1 MSLQRDPHMPRFV
14 HGLAA
19 VLALLAPLAAKADDI
34 AATFVCEGGVVLD
47 VTFQEASA
55 TLVQGDITYTLPQQV
70 TASGYLY
77 QGDGVS
83 LQGKGSD
90 ATYTDAAGVEIQCRD
105 QTQAM
110 QEPQIQPPVVSLE
123 GTHWRLVYFQSM
135 DDAIGTIIPPRVEN
149 YTAQFLAGGKL
160 ALQLD
165 CNRLSAGWAQ
175 DGSGLTLTG
184 GPMTRAFCGEGALDS
199 QIARD
204 LEYIRS
210 FVLVDGQLAMA
221 LQADAGIYL
230 WEPISP

>member
-1 MSLQRDPHMPRFV
+1 MSRFAQS
-14 HGLAA
+14 LAA
-19 VLALLAPLAAKADDI
+19 VLVLLSPLAAKADVMTASFLCD
-34 AATFVCEGGVVLD
+34 GGVVLD
-47 VTFQEASA
+47 VTFQGDSA
-55 TLVQGDITYTLPQQV
+55 TVVQGDATYMLAQQV

-83 LQGKGSD
+83 LRGKGD
-90 ATYTDAAGVEIQCRD
+90 AASYTDAAGVEIQCQD

-110 QEPQIQPPVVSLE
+110 QEPQIQPPVVTIE
-123 GTHWRLVYFQSM
+123 GTSWRLVHFQSM
-135 DDAIGTIIPPRVEN
+135 DDAIGTVIPPRVEN
-149 YTAQFLAGGKL
+149 YTAQFLPDGKL

-165 CNRLSAGWAQ
+165 CNRLSAGWAA
-175 DGSGLTLTG
+175 DGSSLTLTG

-204 LEYIRS
+204 LEFIRS
-210 FVLVDGQLAMA
+210 FVLVDGKLAMA